1 MAEIINPGK
10 LLVKVAPILDQ
21 LGIAYFVTGGF
32 AVSVWG
38 RPRATFDVD
47 IVVQLV
53 EPQMA
58 SLAKA
63 LRRISEAGYV
73 DEDTARWLQ
82 NSFC

>member
-21 LGIAYFVTGGF
+21 LCIAYFVTGGF

-53 EPQMA
+53 
-58 SLAKA
+58 
-63 LRRISEAGYV
+63 
-73 DEDTARWLQ
+73 
-82 NSFC
+82 